1 MRPVLSIAQKRPIV
15 ALSRFAIRFTMSFD
29 QLSNLESGRRGGYT
43 DDPAFQELQYGLKS
57 KLQALL
63 SSNRKLANDVNVLGT
78 KKDTP
83 RLRERVHNSMEKT
96 REMCREIGEG
106 VKSLQ
111 TWDDLTKQQKYEQT
125 KISSDFQA
133 ALQEFQGLQRRALEK
148 ERASV
153 NAARAAQDSE
163 TQDGAQS
170 GAPLEQLQQRQ
181 EQMPQLIAQDEVDF
195 QEALIIEREEEIRNI
210 EQGVGDL
217 NVLFRQVAQIVNE
230 QGESLDSIADN
241 VQNIRDDT
249 RQAEIENRQ
258 AARYQKAAR
267 NKSCCLL
274 LILAVILTIVIL
286 AIVLD

>member
-1 MRPVLSIAQKRPIV
+1 
-15 ALSRFAIRFTMSFD
+15 MSFD
-29 QLSNLESGRRGGYT
+29 LESGRGGGYT
-43 DDPAFQELQYGLKS
+43 DDPAFQELQYNLKS
-57 KLQALL
+57 KLQSLL
-63 SSNRKLANDVNVLGT
+63 SSNRKLVNDVNVLGT

-106 VKSLQ
+106 VKRLQ

-125 KISSDFQA
+125 KVSSDFQA

-153 NAARAAQDSE
+153 TAARAAQE
-163 TQDGAQS
+163 AEPGQP
-170 GAPLEQLQQRQ
+170 GAPSDTQLEQLQQQ
-181 EQMPQLIAQDEVDF
+181 QQISQLAQQDEVDF

-230 QGESLDSIADN
+230 QGEQLGSIADN
-241 VQNIRDDT
+241 VENIRDDT
-249 RQAEIENRQ
+249 RQADVENRQ

-274 LILAVILTIVIL
+274 LILAVIMTIVIL

>member
-1 MRPVLSIAQKRPIV
+1 
-15 ALSRFAIRFTMSFD
+15 MSFD
-29 QLSNLESGRRGGYT
+29 LESGRGGYT
-43 DDPAFQELQYGLKS
+43 DDPAFQELQYDLKS

-78 KKDTP
+78 RKDTP
-83 RLRERVHNSMEKT
+83 RLRERVHNSMDKT
-96 REMCREIGEG
+96 RDMCREIGDG
-106 VKSLQ
+106 VKRLQ
-111 TWDDLTKQQKYEQT
+111 TWEDLTKQQKYEQT
-125 KISSDFQA
+125 KVSSDFQA
-133 ALQEFQGLQRRALEK
+133 ALQEFQSLQRRALEK

-153 NAARAAQDSE
+153 TAARAAQEGEGGEGAPSE
-163 TQDGAQS
+163 TQ
-170 GAPLEQLQQRQ
+170 LEQLQQQ
-181 EQMPQLIAQDEVDF
+181 EQRIVLAPQDEVDF

-230 QGESLDSIADN
+230 QGEQLGSIADR
-241 VQNIRDDT
+241 VEDVREDT
-249 RQAEIENRQ
+249 RQADVENRQ

>member
-1 MRPVLSIAQKRPIV
+1 
-15 ALSRFAIRFTMSFD
+15 MSYD
-29 QLSNLESGRRGGYT
+29 QLSNLESGRRGGYS
-43 DDPAFQELQYGLKS
+43 DDPEFKDLQHSLKT
-57 KLQALL
+57 KLQSLL
-63 SSNRKLANDVNVLGT
+63 SSNRKLANDVNVLGS

-96 REMCREIGEG
+96 REMCKDIAEG
-106 VKSLQ
+106 VKKLQ
-111 TWDDLTKQQKYEQT
+111 IWEDLTKQQKYEQT
-125 KISSDFQA
+125 KVSSDFQA
-133 ALQEFQGLQRRALEK
+133 ALQEFQNLQRRALEK

-153 NAARAAQDSE
+153 TAARAAQESDQPLSPE
-163 TQDGAQS
+163 
-170 GAPLEQLQQRQ
+170 GAPLEQLQQQ
-181 EQMPQLIAQDEVDF
+181 ELSQLASQGEVDF

-217 NVLFRQVAQIVNE
+217 NVLFRQVAQIVGE
-230 QGESLDSIADN
+230 QGETLGSIADN
-241 VQNIRDDT
+241 VENIRDDT
-249 RQAEIENRQ
+249 RQADIENRQ

>member
-1 MRPVLSIAQKRPIV
+1 
-15 ALSRFAIRFTMSFD
+15 MSFD
-29 QLSNLESGRRGGYT
+29 LESGRGGGYT
-43 DDPAFQELQYGLKS
+43 DDPAFQELQYNLKS
-57 KLQALL
+57 KLQSLL

-106 VKSLQ
+106 VKRLQ

-125 KISSDFQA
+125 KVSSDFQA

-153 NAARAAQDSE
+153 TAARAAQESE
-163 TQDGAQS
+163 PGQP
-170 GAPLEQLQQRQ
+170 GAPSDTQLEQLQQQ
-181 EQMPQLIAQDEVDF
+181 QQISQLAQQDEVDF

-230 QGESLDSIADN
+230 QGEQLGSIADN
-241 VQNIRDDT
+241 VENIRDDT
-249 RQAEIENRQ
+249 RQADVENRQ

-274 LILAVILTIVIL
+274 LILAVIMTIVIL